1 MLFSGKGRKGKPTNK
16 SREKYNDHRF
26 KPGSRSMCKGKGSG
40 KVFRSNEGYYLIATP
55 RASSLERD
63 ISAHPDF
70 WYC

>member
-1 MLFSGKGRKGKPTNK
+1 
-16 SREKYNDHRF
+16 
-26 KPGSRSMCKGKGSG
+26 MCKGKGSG